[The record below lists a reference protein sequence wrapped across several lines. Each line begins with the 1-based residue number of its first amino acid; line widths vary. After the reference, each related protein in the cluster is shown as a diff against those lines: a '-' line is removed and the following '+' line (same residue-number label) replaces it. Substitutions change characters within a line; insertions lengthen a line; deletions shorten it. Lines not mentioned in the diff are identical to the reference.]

1 MSHAWS
7 RTARP
12 ALLLLC
18 LAAGGRLQAAPAPQ
32 PAAGP
37 VATARVS
44 FDRNGI
50 TSTQLTGYADVATG
64 RKLSADDPVRIASI
78 SKLVATIGVMRL
90 VEQGKL
96 DLDADVSPLLGWTLR
111 HPKAPQTP
119 ITLRLLLSHRA
130 GLTDHAG
137 YWQVKLGEQ
146 FRNLLA
152 DPKAW
157 DEAHV
162 PGTYWRYANIDFP
175 LIAAVMERA
184 TRERF
189 DQLMDRLVLKPLNLA
204 ACYNWASCDD
214 ATAARAVVL
223 YDAGK
228 PVRDD
233 NHGAKPACP
242 VTAAADG
249 NCDLTGWR
257 AGENGGLFSPQGGLR
272 ISINGLAKIGRLLL
286 NEGTVDGTTLL
297 TPQSV
302 RTMIEPL
309 WTYAPGNGLTYEEDE
324 NTVAPSKGFT
334 CRYGLA
340 VQTLATPHANCG
352 DDPFGD
358 GIARVGHSGD
368 AYGMLAGV
376 WVDRVRGSGVAYFAT
391 GMTDAPPG
399 THSAFSAIEESLAR
413 GQ

>member
-1 MSHAWS
+1 M
-7 RTARP
+7 RLGVKP
-12 ALLLLC
+12 AIRIATLVLLLG
-18 LAAGGRLQAAPAPQ
+18 AAGAAPAADQ
-32 PAAGP
+32 P
-37 VATARVS
+37 VATARIT
-44 FDRNGI
+44 FDRHGV
-50 TSTQLTGYADVATG
+50 TSTALNGFADLAAG
-64 RKLSADDPVRIASI
+64 RRLGADDPVRIASI
-78 SKLVATIGVMRL
+78 SKLVVAIGVMRL

-96 DLDADVSPLLGWTLR
+96 DLDADVSALLGWTLR
-111 HPKAPQTP
+111 HPQAPQMP

-146 FRNLLA
+146 FRTLLA

-157 DEAHV
+157 DAAHV

-175 LIAAVMERA
+175 LVAAVLERA
-184 TRERF
+184 TGERF
-189 DQLMDRLVLKPLNLA
+189 DKLMERLVLKPLALA
-204 ACYNWASCDD
+204 ACYNWATCDD

-223 YDAGK
+223 YDMGK
-228 PVRDD
+228 PIRDD

-249 NCDLTGWR
+249 NCDLDRWR

-286 NEGTVDGTTLL
+286 GEGKVDGVTLL

-309 WTYAPGNGLTYEEDE
+309 WTYAPGTGLTYEEDG
-324 NTVAPSKGFT
+324 NMVAPPRGFT

-340 VQTLATPHANCG
+340 VQTLATRHADCG

-358 GIARVGHSGD
+358 GVPRIGHSGD
-368 AYGMLAGV
+368 AYGLLAGV
-376 WVDRVRGSGVAYFAT
+376 WVDRASGTGVAYFAT
-391 GMTDAPPG
+391 GMTGAAPG
-399 THSAFSAIEESLAR
+399 AHSAFAAIEESLAR
-413 GQ
+413 GP